1 MAFVNSKNKRSW
13 YGLEVKKSMND
24 SYCEITASIFQLP
37 VVCGGTHANIPSLG
51 SVKHL
56 N

>member
-1 MAFVNSKNKRSW
+1 MAFVNSRNKRSW

-24 SYCEITASIFQLP
+24 SYCEIAASIFQLP
-37 VVCGGTHANIPSLG
+37 VVCGGTRANNPSLAQ
-51 SVKHL
+51 VEHL